1 MEHINQHRSGKVH
14 MIGIGGSSMS
24 GLASILL
31 DKGYRVSGSDIAD
44 SAIIGELRAR
54 GVTVHI
60 GHDAKN
66 IEGATLVVYTA
77 AVHPDNPELCAAR
90 AAGIPTMERAVLL
103 GQLMAQYEIAIGISG
118 THGKTTTTSL
128 VATVLELAE
137 THPTIHIGGKLDL
150 IGGSTKS
157 GTGNIFVTEAC
168 EYVESF
174 LKFHPTIAVILNIDN
189 DHLDY
194 FHDIDHIQQAFT
206 RYAGLVPAAGS
217 LIVNADDFR
226 CMQVLETA
234 ACHKITFAIDNETA
248 NWRAVHVEFNES
260 GFASFDV
267 LHDGEFFGRFS
278 LRIPGR
284 HHVYNALAA
293 IAVTHCCGMDAE
305 AMLRGFAAFHGAER
319 RFDLCGVKNGMRIV
333 HDYAHH
339 PSEIRALIAAAALQH
354 PGRIVAV
361 FQPHT
366 YSRLSMLFDD
376 FAAAFDGA
384 DETIVTDIYAAREA
398 NPGNVHPE
406 ALVSAISERGN
417 DCRYIGPFDE
427 IADFVVENGREG
439 DLILTIGA
447 GTIEKLG
454 KMILEK

>member
-293 IAVTHCCGMDAE
+293 IAVTHCCGMDVE
-305 AMLRGFAAFHGAER
+305 AMQRGFAAFHGAER

-339 PSEIRALIAAAALQH
+339 PTELRATLNTAKEMGYKRLIAVH
-354 PGRIVAV
+354 
-361 FQPHT
+361 QPFT
-366 YSRLSMLFDD
+366 YSRTKMLMDD
-376 FAAAFDGA
+376 FAKVLRAADQ
-384 DETIVTDIYAAREA
+384 
-398 NPGNVHPE
+398 
-406 ALVSAISERGN
+406 
-417 DCRYIGPFDE
+417 
-427 IADFVVENGREG
+427 VVLLPIMGGREKDDGSVRSEDLAAKLPGSVVVDGLEGAAAWVRQNAKKG
-439 DLILTIGA
+439 DLVVCMSCGDLYKA
-447 GTIEKLG
+447 ADMMVEK
-454 KMILEK
+454 